1 MNDIARE
8 AERLATE
15 FDLGRVEGEIA
26 RLEDEHD
33 FVQNVLA
40 RGGPDAYGAR
50 DDLERIDRDLA
61 DLYDA
66 RDDLRVALGIGF
78 DPGEVAE
85 ALGRAAAGRL
95 AAGTFSVEAGADS
108 VRFRQGGTML
118 EIGRDGSV
126 VVYGGGRVDDPR
138 FGADPGA
145 TVREDFGGDGL
156 ATLAAADRALGGR
169 VGRALRASGEAYDG
183 ALADRLAADAD
194 ADSAGSGAPTG
205 IA

>member
-50 DDLERIDRDLA
+50 DDLERIDRELA

-78 DPGEVAE
+78 DPAEVAE

-95 AAGTFSVEAGADS
+95 AAGTFSVEARADS
-108 VRFRQGGTML
+108 VRFRRGDAML

-126 VVYGGGRVDDPR
+126 AVYGGAPVDDPR